1 MKLGKILKCA
11 AYNSDL
17 FQHYVYKMALLSQH
31 NLFNNIPP
39 LPGQRHAC
47 KHALADSGIIL
58 KLLFN
63 SIENQLTEMEQV
75 VAKQTNKQTSQNH
88 KLSIKI
94 NSSSTQTEI
103 IEFLIELLIEKLKQM
118 LSPQSSISRN
128 SYFTKYGK
136 VVIFLIH

>member
-1 MKLGKILKCA
+1 
-11 AYNSDL
+11 
-17 FQHYVYKMALLSQH
+17 MALLSQH

-39 LPGQRHAC
+39 LLGQRHAC

>member
-1 MKLGKILKCA
+1 M
-11 AYNSDL
+11 
-17 FQHYVYKMALLSQH
+17 QH

-39 LPGQRHAC
+39 LLGQRHAC

-94 NSSSTQTEI
+94 NSSSTQNNRIFNRTFNRKI
-103 IEFLIELLIEKLKQM
+103 KANAFSAKQHFQKFI
-118 LSPQSSISRN
+118 LH
-128 SYFTKYGK
+128 K
-136 VVIFLIH
+136 VW